1 MGNREIVEELARK
14 KAVERIVQSI
24 AHRPLTPELED
35 LSQMVYQ
42 IILEYPEDKV
52 LDLWENGQIGFF
64 IARVVLNQY
73 RSASSP
79 YYYQYLR
86 FARNTGKLEDRPDE
100 EA

>member
-1 MGNREIVEELARK
+1 MP
-14 KAVERIVQSI
+14 SI
-24 AHRPLTPELED
+24 AHRSLTPELED

-79 YYYQYLR
+79 YYYLYMR
-86 FARNTGKLEDRPDE
+86 FAKNAGVLEDRPDE
-100 EA
+100 ETG